1 MFVDEVRI
9 EVKAGD
15 GGRGASSFR
24 REKYVPFG
32 GPDGGDGGDG
42 GSVRLAAR
50 RNLNTLVSF
59 RYHPRFAAER
69 GQHGQGASRSGRSG
83 RDLIIPVPVGT
94 AVFDQASGALLGD
107 LEQEGSELLVARG
120 GRGGRGNASF
130 ATSTDRAPRRF
141 EEGGAG
147 ESRQLRLELRLVAD
161 VGLVGFPNAGKSS
174 FIRRVSAAQP
184 KVADYPFTT
193 IVPHLGVVE
202 VGDDRSFVLA
212 DVPGLVPGAHRG
224 VGLGDRFLR
233 HLLRTR
239 MLVYFI
245 DVAEDSLRDP
255 AEDLRALVEEVAA
268 FGQGLAGRPAI
279 AAANKIDILR
289 DRHRLAGLEAA
300 ARELGMPVFAVS
312 AATGEGIPLLLQEL
326 ARRVFSTP
334 TPPTPLVAEH
344 PA

>member
-9 EVKAGD
+9 EVKGGD

-32 GPDGGDGGDG
+32 GPDGGDGGEG
-42 GSVRLAAR
+42 GSVRLVAR

-69 GQHGQGASRSGRSG
+69 GQHGQGACCAGRSG
-83 RDLIIPVPVGT
+83 RDLILPVPVGT
-94 AVFDQASGALLGD
+94 GVFDDATGELLGD
-107 LEQEGSELLVARG
+107 LNEEGSELRVARG
-120 GRGGRGNASF
+120 GRGGRGNAAF

-141 EEGGAG
+141 EEGGRG
-147 ESRQLRLELRLVAD
+147 EHRRLRLELRLVAD

-193 IVPHLGVVE
+193 LVPHLGVVD

-233 HLLRTR
+233 HLVRTR

-255 AEDLRALVEEVAA
+255 AEDLRALMAEVAA
-268 FGQGLAGRPAI
+268 FGQGLQSKPALV
-279 AAANKIDILR
+279 AANKIDILQ
-289 DRHRLAGLEAA
+289 DRRRLAALEAA
-300 ARELGMPVFAVS
+300 ARDLGMPVFAVS
-312 AATGEGIPLLLQEL
+312 AVTGEGVSRLIQEL
-326 ARRVFSTP
+326 ASQVFSAP
-334 TPPTPLVAEH
+334 SPVAAEH
-344 PA
+344 TA

>member
-42 GSVRLAAR
+42 GSVRLVSR

-69 GQHGQGASRSGRSG
+69 GQHGQGACRAGRSG
-83 RDLIIPVPVGT
+83 QDLILPVPVGT
-94 AVFDQASGALLGD
+94 AIFEEATGELLGD
-107 LEQEGSELLVARG
+107 LPDEGSELLVARG
-120 GRGGRGNASF
+120 GRGGRGNAAF
-130 ATSTDRAPRRF
+130 ATATDRAPRRF
-141 EEGGAG
+141 EEGGPG
-147 ESRQLRLELRLVAD
+147 ERRRLRLELRLVAD
-161 VGLVGFPNAGKSS
+161 VGLIGFPNAGKSS
-174 FIRRVSAAQP
+174 LIRRVSAAQP

-193 IVPHLGVVE
+193 LVPHLGVV
-202 VGDDRSFVLA
+202 VAGDERSFVLA

-233 HLLRTR
+233 HLVRTR

-245 DVAEDSLRDP
+245 DVAEDSLREP
-255 AEDLRALVEEVAA
+255 AEDLVALMAEVVA
-268 FGQGLAGRPAI
+268 FGQGLAGKPALV
-279 AAANKIDILR
+279 AANKIDILQ
-289 DRHRLAGLEAA
+289 DRRRLKALSTA
-300 ARELGMPVFAVS
+300 ARERGMPVVAVS
-312 AATGEGIPLLLQEL
+312 AVTGEGVSRLIQDLAAQIFSAPSPLT
-326 ARRVFSTP
+326 AGHT
-334 TPPTPLVAEH
+334 A
-344 PA
+344 